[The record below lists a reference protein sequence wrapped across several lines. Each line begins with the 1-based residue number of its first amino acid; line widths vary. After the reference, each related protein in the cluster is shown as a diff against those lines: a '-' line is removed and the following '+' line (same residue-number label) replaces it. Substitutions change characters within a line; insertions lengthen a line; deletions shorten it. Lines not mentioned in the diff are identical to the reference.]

1 MGANVPETPT
11 AVARTGTPWA
21 AHKAAPWRGV
31 REAEAEDVRLE
42 VGVIVA
48 VGVPV
53 WLVELVPVCDG
64 VGVSVDV
71 ADGVCILVD
80 ELVRPAVLEAVR
92 VFDVLEAVPEADG
105 VALAVSE
112 SVAEPVW
119 EGLAVPVP
127 LDEPVS
133 LLDAL
138 PVPVALP
145 DDEPVPVALLVAVMV
160 AVMEAVMEA
169 VMVAVPVLVALL
181 ESVSIE
187 LLLPVP
193 ECELDAVPAAG
204 ADVASAVRSGLGAV
218 GTPHASTTRPAKLG
232 RPAFPP
238 YTDSEDWA
246 GAPPIRPLK
255 L

>member
-31 REAEAEDVRLE
+31 CEAKAEDVRLE

-53 WLVELVPVCDG
+53 WLVELVPVCVGAG
-64 VGVSVDV
+64 VCVDV
-71 ADGVCILVD
+71 ADGVCVLDD

-145 DDEPVPVALLVAVMV
+145 DDEPVPVALLVV
-160 AVMEAVMEA
+160 VME
-169 VMVAVPVLVALL
+169 AVPVLVALL